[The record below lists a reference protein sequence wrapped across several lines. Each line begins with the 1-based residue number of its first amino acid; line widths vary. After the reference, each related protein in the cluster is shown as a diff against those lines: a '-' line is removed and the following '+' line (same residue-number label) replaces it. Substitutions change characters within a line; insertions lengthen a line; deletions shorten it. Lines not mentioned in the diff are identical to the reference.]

1 MIGFPFGGI
10 TSFGAMA
17 SHIPDGGSCL
27 VVFGPHVGVDSTGKV
42 GTVERRGRANGG
54 ACCGS
59 AVAASGYAAGVHS
72 GETSKYGPPTTP
84 DDAQQNFVGTMLLPY
99 AEQLDEAADTMVD
112 LPYALYDAQKK
123 LMDTIVQA
131 GAGNVAGDGKVA
143 VLGGIQVNTPAGMSD
158 YFLPLSFEVYNNDGS
173 MAKNL
178 GEKIGVGKLPF
189 STPMKESIA
198 TNFPKAK
205 KNADLVSTVAEKLE
219 KHGYGS
225 NSLVATSLCAD
236 EVNRVLEDDFKKV
249 YNDNF
254 SMGGLAGFPFGGK
267 TAFGAMASHIPDGGS
282 CLVVFGPHVGV
293 DSIGKVGTVE
303 RRGRAN
309 GGACC
314 GSAVAASGYVSGV
327 HTGQAS
333 KYGPPETAID
343 AQQNFVGTMLL
354 PYAAH
359 LEKAADKK
367 MVDLPYAL
375 YDAQKKMV
383 DEIVTTGAGSVADGK
398 VAVLGG
404 VQVNTPEGESD
415 YFLPL
420 SFEVYNNSGEL
431 VEDMSDAIDCGALPA
446 GVAQK
451 VEKKEKEL
459 VEA

>member
-1 MIGFPFGGI
+1 MKLNTALVALSLFGTASAFAPQPMAAGTQRASLTELEMANGAKRKAALKAAKKVAGAVGSVALATAGLPPAARAAETAVESAKDAKNVVTVGAGAFAAGIVANKLLENLDIGSIPETADKIEEVFPGAKSNKKLVKEVASALKELGYGKDSLVATSLCADEVNRVLEEDLSKAFGDNFSMGGLAGFPFGGI

-27 VVFGPHVGVDSTGKV
+27 VVFGPHVGVDST
-42 GTVERRGRANGG
+42 
-54 ACCGS
+54 
-59 AVAASGYAAGVHS
+59 
-72 GETSKYGPPTTP
+72 
-84 DDAQQNFVGTMLLPY
+84 
-99 AEQLDEAADTMVD
+99 
-112 LPYALYDAQKK
+112 
-123 LMDTIVQA
+123 
-131 GAGNVAGDGKVA
+131 
-143 VLGGIQVNTPAGMSD
+143 
-158 YFLPLSFEVYNNDGS
+158 
-173 MAKNL
+173 
-178 GEKIGVGKLPF
+178 
-189 STPMKESIA
+189 
-198 TNFPKAK
+198 
-205 KNADLVSTVAEKLE
+205 
-219 KHGYGS
+219 
-225 NSLVATSLCAD
+225 
-236 EVNRVLEDDFKKV
+236 
-249 YNDNF
+249 
-254 SMGGLAGFPFGGK
+254 
-267 TAFGAMASHIPDGGS
+267 
-282 CLVVFGPHVGV
+282 
-293 DSIGKVGTVE
+293 GKVGTVE

-359 LEKAADKK
+359 LEKAADK

-398 VAVLGG
+398 VSVLGG
-404 VQVNTPEGESD
+404 IQVNTPDGESD

-431 VEDMSDAIDCGALPA
+431 VEDMSDAIDCGVLPA

-451 VEKKEKEL
+451 VEKKEP

>member
-1 MIGFPFGGI
+1 
-10 TSFGAMA
+10 MA

-27 VVFGPHVGVDSTGKV
+27 VVFGPHVGVDST
-42 GTVERRGRANGG
+42 
-54 ACCGS
+54 
-59 AVAASGYAAGVHS
+59 
-72 GETSKYGPPTTP
+72 
-84 DDAQQNFVGTMLLPY
+84 
-99 AEQLDEAADTMVD
+99 
-112 LPYALYDAQKK
+112 
-123 LMDTIVQA
+123 
-131 GAGNVAGDGKVA
+131 
-143 VLGGIQVNTPAGMSD
+143 
-158 YFLPLSFEVYNNDGS
+158 
-173 MAKNL
+173 
-178 GEKIGVGKLPF
+178 
-189 STPMKESIA
+189 
-198 TNFPKAK
+198 
-205 KNADLVSTVAEKLE
+205 
-219 KHGYGS
+219 
-225 NSLVATSLCAD
+225 
-236 EVNRVLEDDFKKV
+236 
-249 YNDNF
+249 
-254 SMGGLAGFPFGGK
+254 
-267 TAFGAMASHIPDGGS
+267 
-282 CLVVFGPHVGV
+282 
-293 DSIGKVGTVE
+293 GKVGTVE